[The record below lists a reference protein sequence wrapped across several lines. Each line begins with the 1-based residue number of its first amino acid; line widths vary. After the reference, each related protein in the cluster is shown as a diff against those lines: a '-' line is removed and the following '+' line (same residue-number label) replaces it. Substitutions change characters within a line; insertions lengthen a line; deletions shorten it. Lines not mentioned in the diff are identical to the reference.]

1 LKYSGVEF
9 AKFVNIFG
17 LSESIQKRKIKHVK
31 VECDKLASDRCFENV
46 GKYVK
51 KLKHMKVGYDI
62 LEFF

>member
-31 VECDKLASDRCFENV
+31 VECDKLASNRCFENV

-51 KLKHMKVGYDI
+51 
-62 LEFF
+62 